1 MKSDPA
7 HVLIRHWTRLAREI
21 EQTFSYIERERRVL
35 AAVINGAIAGTSVA
49 LIAWLV
55 TELEQGDVLLFAC
68 LGSSAASLVF
78 APLSRFNSLR
88 TIILA
93 YVIASLTCVGLFP
106 IYQHGLLPLPL
117 QFFLAVTIP
126 VTVMRLVD
134 CMHPAAI
141 GGALAF
147 VIYERSLHS
156 LLVLLPAIIGL
167 LTIVKALTYV
177 YRDELD
183 FRHFGNEFRRRY
195 YGREVTVTVASTGH
209 DDTDHRDAD
218 RERAGNEA
226 DVDS

>member
-7 HVLIRHWTRLAREI
+7 HMWIRRWTRLAREV
-21 EQTFSYIERERRVL
+21 EQTFSGIERDRPVL
-35 AAVINGAIAGTSVA
+35 AAMINGGIAGTSVT
-49 LIAWLV
+49 LVAWLA
-55 TELEQGDVLLFAC
+55 TELEKGNVLLFAC

-117 QFFLAVTIP
+117 QFFLAVTVP
-126 VTVMRLVD
+126 VTVMRLAD
-134 CMHPAAI
+134 CMHPPAI

-147 VIYERSLHS
+147 VIYDRSLHS

-167 LTIVKALTYV
+167 LTIIKVLTYV
-177 YRDELD
+177 YRDELE
-183 FRHFGNEFRRRY
+183 FKRFGNEFRRGY
-195 YGREVTVTVASTGH
+195 YGREVTVTVVK
-209 DDTDHRDAD
+209 AD
-218 RERAGNEA
+218 RGETERGDTGEDEA
-226 DVDS
+226 DAGP